1 MSMKPLLINFVL
13 IAVLANMLL
22 IGCDKKSSTVLI
34 IPSMDLELQL
44 GTVDKQKIKLD
55 KFTCYPI
62 AESSKTCRL
71 QSVKDGSTFT
81 VDLTIQGETIS
92 QINVAAFGE
101 NSQFVEEFFSVVEKL
116 DFYEEIVMKKRD
128 QFNELEK
135 YNKAIDGESIAFTF
149 TTRAKTKKQQMASIY
164 ITKK

>member
-1 MSMKPLLINFVL
+1 MNFALVAL
-13 IAVLANMLL
+13 LANFLL
-22 IGCDKKSSTVLI
+22 IGCNKKNQTVLT

-44 GTVDKQKIKLD
+44 GPMDKQKVKID

-62 AESSKTCRL
+62 SESSKTCRL

-81 VDLTIQGETIS
+81 VDLTIQGQSIS

-101 NSQFVEEFFSVVEKL
+101 NSKFVEDFFSIVEKF
-116 DFYEEIVMKKRD
+116 DFYKEIVTKERER
-128 QFNELEK
+128 FNELEK
-135 YNKAIDGESIAFTF
+135 FMKTVEGESITIMF

-164 ITKK
+164 ITKG